1 MEPYQDLIDR
11 EQIES
16 TEPNTVVVK
25 RKLTGARNKLGVAQ
39 KLAKSDSES
48 GRREGHAIAYQAAL
62 VALEAWMRY
71 KGYKKTKS
79 AGHVAVLNFA
89 RMSLGRE
96 HHKTIGKLHRMKTDR
111 HNIEYVDASVTV
123 SRKKAKQGI
132 DLAKS
137 IIDFV
142 HNQITGQER
151 MDLE

>member
-1 MEPYQDLIDR
+1 MEPYQDFIDR

-25 RKLTGARNKLGVAQ
+25 RKLTGARNKLGVTQ

-48 GRREGHAIAYQAAL
+48 ECREGHAIAYQAAL
-62 VALEAWMRY
+62 VALEAWMRHN
-71 KGYKKTKS
+71 GYKKTKS

-89 RMSLGRE
+89 RRSLGSE
-96 HHKTIGKLHRMKTDR
+96 HRNMMGKLHRMKTDR
-111 HNIEYVDASVTV
+111 HNIEYVDASVSV
-123 SRKKAKQGI
+123 SPRKAEQGI

-137 IIDFV
+137 IIDLV
-142 HNQITGQER
+142 HSQITGQER

>member
-16 TEPNTVVVK
+16 TEPNPAIVK

-48 GRREGHAIAYQAAL
+48 ERREGHAIAYQAAL
-62 VALEAWMRY
+62 VALEAWMRH

-89 RMSLGRE
+89 RRSLGSE

-132 DLAKS
+132 DLARS
-137 IIDFV
+137 IIDLV